1 MPKAIQLTTLHDVSS
16 CSAGEHT
23 CRTIFDVDYHVASE
37 LGTGPV
43 HLVVETAES
52 SRGLT
57 TVAYAAIL
65 QDTDFYSYS
74 LNSPRFYIRNDKAS
88 GAEATK
94 AQHATALESE
104 AMARW
109 WSNRIYDIQTGSP
122 V

>member
-1 MPKAIQLTTLHDVSS
+1 MPNATKLTTLHDESS
-16 CSAGEHT
+16 CSAGEHS

-37 LGTGPV
+37 LGTGPL

-65 QDTDFYSYS
+65 QDTDLYSYS
-74 LNSPRFYIRNDKAS
+74 LNSPRFYVRNEKAN
-88 GAEATK
+88 GAQATK
-94 AQHATALESE
+94 AQHETALESE
-104 AMARW
+104 ALAHW
-109 WSNRIYDIQTGSP
+109 WANRISDIHSGSP